1 VSETAGIR
9 TSGDP
14 MRRRV
19 LALLA
24 LGLPAAL
31 GACGRRGPLRLPEPP
46 PASPPESGSSAKASD
61 KEAR

>member
-1 VSETAGIR
+1 
-9 TSGDP
+9 